1 MSEDPWGCHDHGDA
15 HLFCEALSGYG
26 CDHLNCTQ
34 MYPEISGLP
43 PGPVVHLPMLDQQSR
58 EHRELQRGDRGDRGD
73 RGPRQPGTRGTRGTW
88 TSGTSKTRGAEE
100 VWNMF
105 DNMTMLPV
113 SIIADR
119 NNTRSIGRLFPVCS
133 KHINA

>member
-1 MSEDPWGCHDHGDA
+1 MSEDPWGYHDDGDA

-26 CDHLNCTQ
+26 CDHLSCTQ

-58 EHRELQRGDRGDRGD
+58 EHELQRGDRGDRGD
-73 RGPRQPGTRGTRGTW
+73 RGPRQRGTRGTW
-88 TSGTSKTRGAEE
+88 TSGTSKTCGAEE

-105 DNMTMLPV
+105 DEHDYAS
-113 SIIADR
+113 SIFHSR
-119 NNTRSIGRLFPVCS
+119 
-133 KHINA
+133 

>member
-88 TSGTSKTRGAEE
+88 TSGTSKTRGVEE
-100 VWNMF
+100 VWDMF
-105 DNMTMLPV
+105 DM
-113 SIIADR
+113 
-119 NNTRSIGRLFPVCS
+119 
-133 KHINA
+133 